1 MSEVIG
7 VCGARGQVGSA
18 TMAALHAAGERPV
31 ALVRSDEAAAEIAGP
46 SVEVRIADFLDP
58 AQLRGGLDGLDR
70 VLLCSSHGPMMAT
83 AQVNVIEAAV
93 SADVRRIVKISASP
107 ASIFPGT
114 PAAAAADHLMIEER
128 LRATELENVAIRPN
142 AFAQGIIAW
151 AGPIEAGTLPLPLGD
166 ATLSWVDV
174 GDVGAVAAKLLL
186 LDELVEEVVT
196 VTGPERL
203 SGEELADLLSELL
216 GHKVRY
222 QPLDDQ
228 QLREKLLSSGA
239 SEWLADHVVS
249 IFALLRER
257 DGGEVSDA
265 VERYVN
271 RPATPLRSVLPRIL
285 GGVN

>member
-1 MSEVIG
+1 
-7 VCGARGQVGSA
+7 
-18 TMAALHAAGERPV
+18 
-31 ALVRSDEAAAEIAGP
+31 
-46 SVEVRIADFLDP
+46 
-58 AQLRGGLDGLDR
+58 
-70 VLLCSSHGPMMAT
+70 
-83 AQVNVIEAAV
+83 
-93 SADVRRIVKISASP
+93 
-107 ASIFPGT
+107 
-114 PAAAAADHLMIEER
+114 
-128 LRATELENVAIRPN
+128 
-142 AFAQGIIAW
+142 
-151 AGPIEAGTLPLPLGD
+151 
-166 ATLSWVDV
+166 
-174 GDVGAVAAKLLL
+174 
-186 LDELVEEVVT
+186 
-196 VTGPERL
+196 PERL